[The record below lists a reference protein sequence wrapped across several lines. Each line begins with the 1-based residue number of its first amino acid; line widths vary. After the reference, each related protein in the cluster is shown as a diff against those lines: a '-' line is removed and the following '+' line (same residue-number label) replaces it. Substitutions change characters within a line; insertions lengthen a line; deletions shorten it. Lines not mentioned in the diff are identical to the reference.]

1 MKYKVTKVYIVEAP
15 DKAEAVEVVLENPD
29 SLQYV
34 AVSEVTNQGFLNQ
47 VKKQLTGN

>member
-1 MKYKVTKVYIVEAP
+1 MKYKVTKVYIVDASN
-15 DKAEAVEVVLENPD
+15 KVEAVDQVVKNPD

-34 AVSEVTNQGFLNQ
+34 AVSEVVDKGFLNQ